1 MPKKTADKSSALP
14 ILDFS
19 VDAVKELKGINVR
32 GSLHELIAK
41 YSSFVEQT
49 KGQKPDKSAVVD
61 GILDYFFKKD
71 GAFQKYLKGGTP
83 AKPEVSRSS
92 PSAPAGQPSS

>member
-1 MPKKTADKSSALP
+1 MPKKPADKSSALP

-19 VDAVKELKGINVR
+19 VDAMKELKGVNVR
-32 GSLHELIAK
+32 GSLHDLIAK
-41 YSSFVEQT
+41 YSLFVEQT

-71 GAFQKYLKGGTP
+71 GAFQKFLKGGVA
-83 AKPEVSRSS
+83 AKPDGARSS
-92 PSAPAGQPSS
+92 SSAPAGQPS